1 MSTDTQPS
9 ESAAIASD
17 AWRRASSALWKA
29 VEYVAVACNS
39 GAVGGLD
46 FNDSVHRV
54 AATAPTDGIG
64 GR

>member
-29 VEYVAVACNS
+29 VEYVA
-39 GAVGGLD
+39 GGGLD
-46 FNDSVHRV
+46 FDDSVHRV